1 MIGRLVQQ
9 EEFGRLGRGKDG
21 GEAYLDAVVSE
32 DSQERC
38 TCEREKDRA

>member
-21 GEAYLDAVVSE
+21 GEA
-32 DSQERC
+32 
-38 TCEREKDRA
+38 RAQAFAAALLELTPDGDV